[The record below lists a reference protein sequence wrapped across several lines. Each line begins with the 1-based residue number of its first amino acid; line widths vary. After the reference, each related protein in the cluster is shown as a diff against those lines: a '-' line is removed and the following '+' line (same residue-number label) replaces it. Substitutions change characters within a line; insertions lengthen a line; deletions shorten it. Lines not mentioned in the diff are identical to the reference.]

1 MSLLLD
7 PNHAPNGQ
15 DRLPER
21 IGFFSSEPVS
31 FIGLQRSDFQCLH
44 VRFMN
49 GLRVL
54 SSHSSDAFY
63 GVVMHVTGSGDAG
76 G

>member
-1 MSLLLD
+1 
-7 PNHAPNGQ
+7 
-15 DRLPER
+15 
-21 IGFFSSEPVS
+21 VS